1 MKRGVTVERI
11 ETLIDGHEFEP
22 GPGAAMVDLDTLV
35 AEVGASFPLL
45 AYTAPDA
52 DEEDEA
58 GALDSMIL
66 AGLVSP

>member
-1 MKRGVTVERI
+1 MERI
-11 ETLIDGHEFEP
+11 ETVIDGHEFEP
-22 GPGAAMVDLDTLV
+22 GPGAAMIDLDTLV
-35 AEVGASFPLL
+35 TEVGASFPLL

-52 DEEDEA
+52 DDEDEA